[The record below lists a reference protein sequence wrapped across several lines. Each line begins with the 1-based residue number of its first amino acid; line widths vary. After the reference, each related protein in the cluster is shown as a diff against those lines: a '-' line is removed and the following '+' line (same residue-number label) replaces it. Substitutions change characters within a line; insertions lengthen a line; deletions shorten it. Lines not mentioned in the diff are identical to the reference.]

1 VLSLKINRLETL
13 RQRLRTA
20 ETPPGPALPVLSLGA
35 AALDTALPWG
45 GLPRGC
51 LHELVAAPGD
61 AAAAGLAAVL
71 LGKLMGPGGLGMW
84 GMLARGARTQG
95 QPYAH
100 GLARFGVTPERL
112 VLVQAP
118 DEAALLWA
126 MEEALRA
133 RRFAA
138 VLGEDVAPDLT
149 ATRRLQLAAA
159 AGETTALLA
168 APPRQGRISAAV
180 TRWRAASLPADGPA
194 CTRWHLTLERCRGG
208 AGGAW
213 PVEWTHETLSLRV
226 LAALAGGAV
235 AAASS

>member
-1 VLSLKINRLETL
+1 MLSLKINRLEEL
-13 RQRLRTA
+13 RQRLRAA
-20 ETPPGPALPVLSLGA
+20 EAPPGPALPALSLGA
-35 AALDTALPWG
+35 PALDTALPWG

-61 AAAAGLAAVL
+61 AAASGFAAML
-71 LGKLMGPGGLGMW
+71 LGKLMGTSGLALW
-84 GMLARGARTQG
+84 GMLARGSRTQG
-95 QPYAH
+95 QPYGH
-100 GLARFGVTPERL
+100 GLARFGVAPERL

-118 DEAALLWA
+118 DESSLLWA

-159 AGETTALLA
+159 AGETTALLV
-168 APPRQGRISAAV
+168 APPRHGRISAAV
-180 TRWRAASLPADGPA
+180 TRWRAAALPADGA
-194 CTRWHLTLERCRGG
+194 TTTRWHLSLERCRGG

-213 PVEWTHETLSLRV
+213 HTEWSHETLSLRV
-226 LAALAGGAV
+226 LAALASGAV